1 MSEIVFVLGCVIFV
15 DHVHIVAHGT
25 QEFVK
30 ERQTSYQGL
39 PPAEASYVRSA
50 VIFIFFLYR
59 FIKIEF
65 ELLRVGR
72 FETFLYL
79 RNLYYI

>member
-30 ERQTSYQGL
+30 KKTLRIEVCHQRKLVMLDRQLSLY
-39 PPAEASYVRSA
+39 
-50 VIFIFFLYR
+50 FFLCAG
-59 FIKIEF
+59 
-65 ELLRVGR
+65 LLK
-72 FETFLYL
+72 LSL
-79 RNLYYI
+79 SC

>member
-1 MSEIVFVLGCVIFV
+1 MSEIVFVKSCVIFV

-30 ERQTSYQGL
+30 KRRQPSYRGL

-50 VIFIFFLYR
+50 VIFIFFYTG
-59 FIKIEF
+59 
-65 ELLRVGR
+65 LLKLSLIR
-72 FETFLYL
+72 
-79 RNLYYI
+79 

>member
-30 ERQTSYQGL
+30 KRQPSYRGL

-50 VIFIFFLYR
+50 VIFIFSLYTG
-59 FIKIEF
+59 
-65 ELLRVGR
+65 LLKLG
-72 FETFLYL
+72 LDC
-79 RNLYYI
+79 